1 MSTPKEDEAREERI
15 MMEIIVDAYDEDE
28 RAMGWYYYLEG
39 KLRFPFKARCISQR
53 EVSPLEPGEEV
64 EVVGMPSED
73 DCGCEMFVAV
83 RWGKRTL
90 AIPLAQLEGV
100 DVDDQTKEAI
110 EDWHYWVDEG
120 YEF

>member
-28 RAMGWYYYLEG
+28 RAMGWYYYLED

-64 EVVGMPSED
+64 EVVGMSSED
-73 DCGCEMFVAV
+73 ECMHEMFVAI
-83 RWGKRTL
+83 RWGNRTL
-90 AIPLAQLEGV
+90 AIPLTQLEGV
-100 DVDDQTKEAI
+100 DVDDQTKVAI

>member
-28 RAMGWYYYLEG
+28 RAMGWYYYLEE
-39 KLRFPFKARCISQR
+39 KLQFPFKAKCISQR

-73 DCGCEMFVAV
+73 ECMHEMFVAI
-83 RWGKRTL
+83 RWDKRTL
-90 AIPLAQLEGV
+90 AIPLAQLEGF
-100 DVDDQTKEAI
+100 DVDDQTREAI

>member
-1 MSTPKEDEAREERI
+1 MSTSKEDKIREDRI
-15 MMEIIVDAYDEDE
+15 IMEIVVDAYNGNE
-28 RAMGWYYYLEG
+28 RAMGWYYYLED
-39 KLRFPFKARCISQR
+39 KLGFPFKATCVSQR

-64 EVVGMPSED
+64 EVVEMPAED
-73 DCGCEMFVAV
+73 ECMCEMFVAI

-100 DVDDQTKEAI
+100 EVDDQTKEAI
-110 EDWHYWVDEG
+110 EDWHYWVEQG